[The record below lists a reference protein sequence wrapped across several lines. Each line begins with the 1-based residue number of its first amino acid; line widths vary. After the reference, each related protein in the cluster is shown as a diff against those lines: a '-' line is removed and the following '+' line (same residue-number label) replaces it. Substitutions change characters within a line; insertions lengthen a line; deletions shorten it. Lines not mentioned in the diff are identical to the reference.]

1 MPLFLNF
8 PRRLLLLAVM
18 LAVDP
23 CMSQN
28 VREPVE
34 RYSTYKAQGK
44 NLRDMDE
51 MLQECVRGQHR
62 TSGGVTSSGDGN
74 CRSPRQD
81 ILRTLFHME
90 NKLCM
95 KFFQT
100 DLTDFLQASASCR

>member
-1 MPLFLNF
+1 
-8 PRRLLLLAVM
+8 M

-51 MLQECVRGQHR
+51 MLQECVRGLHR

-81 ILRTLFHME
+81 ILRTLFHKE

-95 KFFQT
+95 KFFQN
-100 DLTDFLQASASCR
+100 